1 VPAKSGKQWKGAA
14 LTMLGR
20 PRWHCDEL
28 PTMDGGSG
36 IGYVQLAPGGGE
48 EGMSASGRL
57 DSRGGG
63 ETAKKGGAQWASC
76 RGTEEKGENGVW
88 LEIENFDI
96 KYGCEV
102 FSERNN
108 FLHRNFFRFEM
119 DFELKIRE
127 FKV

>member
-1 VPAKSGKQWKGAA
+1 
-14 LTMLGR
+14 
-20 PRWHCDEL
+20 
-28 PTMDGGSG
+28 MDGGSG

-48 EGMSASGRL
+48 EGMGASGRL

-63 ETAKKGGAQWASC
+63 ETVKKGGCSVGFLSGQ
-76 RGTEEKGENGVW
+76 RGERGKWGW

-108 FLHRNFFRFEM
+108 FLHRNFFRFEI